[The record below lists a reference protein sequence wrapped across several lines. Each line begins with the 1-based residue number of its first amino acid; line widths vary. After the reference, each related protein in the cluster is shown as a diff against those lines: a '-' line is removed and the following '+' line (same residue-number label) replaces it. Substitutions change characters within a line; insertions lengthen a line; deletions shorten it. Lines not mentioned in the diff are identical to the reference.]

1 MSELETFR
9 DKWIEEI
16 LIELSLTPTQKAE
29 KLANLKHT
37 LWKLAGFKTPS
48 PERDAYMSA
57 REAAFVTILI
67 RPT

>member
-29 KLANLKHT
+29 KLAKLKHNI
-37 LWKLAGFKTPS
+37 WRLAGFKTPS
-48 PERDAYMSA
+48 PERDAYTVKCRS
-57 REAAFVTILI
+57 
-67 RPT
+67 